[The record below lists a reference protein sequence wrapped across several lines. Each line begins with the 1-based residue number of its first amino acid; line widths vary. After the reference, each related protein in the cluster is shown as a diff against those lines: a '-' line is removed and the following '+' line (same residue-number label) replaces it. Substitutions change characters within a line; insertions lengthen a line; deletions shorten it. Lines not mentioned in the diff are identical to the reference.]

1 MKNVALAFLIA
12 AGTAVPEDRLPP
24 LRAGDLTDAQ
34 RTAAAQFVGSRGKQ
48 VFGPFVP
55 LLRSPELMSAAA
67 AMGDYLR
74 FHSTLSAAV
83 REMAILLT
91 CREWTQQ
98 YEWSVHSK
106 LALEAGLRR
115 DMVDAV
121 ADGRRVYGATEELEV
136 AISLVSEVLAHKR
149 VSDVTWR
156 RALQHLGESGTVD
169 LLGVVGYYSFLGVV
183 LNAART
189 PAPDG
194 AQLTRFPD

>member
-1 MKNVALAFLIA
+1 MPLDAQDRMPPIA
-12 AGTAVPEDRLPP
+12 AEKLTA
-24 LRAGDLTDAQ
+24 AQ
-34 RTAAAQFVGSRGKQ
+34 RKAIEEFKAARSADVS
-48 VFGPFVP
+48 GPFVP

-74 FHSTLSAAV
+74 FHSTLPAAV
-83 REMAILLT
+83 RELAILLI

-98 YEWSVHSK
+98 YEWSVHAK

-121 ADGRRVYGATEELEV
+121 ADGRHVYGATEELEV
-136 AISLVSEVLAHKR
+136 AISVVSELLAHKR

-156 RALQHLGESGTVD
+156 RALQHFGESGTVD

-194 AQLTRFPD
+194 AQLARFPD